1 VGAGE
6 RYENRSQQ
14 REKRRESRRHNSR
27 PAAQPVGLGPI
38 SLQRMSWKMS
48 R

>member
-6 RYENRSQQ
+6 RYRNRGQQ
-14 REKRRESRRHNSR
+14 REEWRESPRDSGH
-27 PAAQPVGLGPI
+27 PVAQPIGFSPI